1 MTLSGQRVG
10 GIDASFLTAG
20 EQMVRK
26 SAFRVFINEN
36 GVCLQVSN
44 RCITIVFSCPNSCH
58 RLAAQQQN
66 GFKVRCL
73 ARSASGLPEW
83 PAFAV
88 GVQPLAECGCGRIEL
103 TSLGSAS
110 RPGKAVRAPWH
121 FSPMVHILPITNLA
135 KASWLEIFYADSIAC
150 GYEPRMDFTAE

>member
-1 MTLSGQRVG
+1 MTLSGQRG
-10 GIDASFLTAG
+10 SSIEASFLSG
-20 EQMVRK
+20 REQMVRK
-26 SAFRVFINEN
+26 SVFRVFINEN
-36 GVCLQVSN
+36 RVCLQVSN

-73 ARSASGLPEW
+73 ARSASGLPEC

-88 GVQPLAECGCGRIEL
+88 GVQPLAECGCGRMEL

-110 RPGKAVRAPWH
+110 TQGSTIP
-121 FSPMVHILPITNLA
+121 LA
-135 KASWLEIFYADSIAC
+135 LFAHGSHLADHELGESLLA
-150 GYEPRMDFTAE
+150 